1 MKENIFTNIDD
12 FKIVLQF
19 KKFSFFMTPYDC
31 NFDVDLI
38 SRLSILELNFKLSFK
53 PTDAILS

>member
-1 MKENIFTNIDD
+1 
-12 FKIVLQF
+12 
-19 KKFSFFMTPYDC
+19 MTPYDC

-38 SRLSILELNFKLSFK
+38 SRLSILELNFKLSFN